1 MTYPH
6 RDTLLLVLAVAWT
19 IFSSIQVK
27 QPELPSDD
35 RSFRHYFATEY
46 LALKDQMGDSN
57 DSLLF
62 LQVSRV
68 NQLSPAK
75 VEALAMICG
84 LEGRTEDLRK
94 CLARPGLTN
103 GETIAY
109 AFGLRPQPPEGWLA
123 RLGSDF
129 FDLQLKALVYE
140 RLGETERRAEA
151 LFELRVSEAS
161 ANRDFTAKTVL
172 SYLGLFGLGLL
183 VSMSLTSRQLRRMG
197 QNFFLLTPL
206 HLPRWYI
213 YRVVTALLVVA
224 ILLDLAQPGL
234 SALGLASWQ
243 FTLIRVL
250 CLSGVLIGS
259 LRTRI
264 SPELRLFSL
273 LGLDNLTMRPSH
285 VFRIIGGVAIIAG
298 CSQFAQTLAALLNWP
313 SMPGLERYAPVVENP
328 IGTAVYLLVGCIL
341 SAALHEIVFRG
352 LVFRGLMSSMSPRQA
367 ILLSALLFAMMYPM
381 PAWPTAFAM
390 GCGLALVYY
399 RTDSLVVPIWSH
411 ALWKCLILLLAVLGV
426 TL

>member
-1 MTYPH
+1 MTHPH
-6 RDTLLLVLAVAWT
+6 RDSLFLLIAVAWT
-19 IFSSIQVK
+19 VFSSFQVK

-46 LALKDQMGDSN
+46 LALKEQMADSST
-57 DSLLF
+57 SLLF
-62 LQVSRV
+62 LQLNRI
-68 NQLSPAK
+68 NELSPAK
-75 VEALAMICG
+75 AEALAMLCG
-84 LEGRTEDLRK
+84 LEGRVEDLRK
-94 CLARPGLTN
+94 CLARPGLPN

-109 AFGLRPQPPEGWLA
+109 AFGLRPQPPEGWLS
-123 RLGSDF
+123 RLGNDF

-140 RLGETERRAEA
+140 RLGESERRAEA
-151 LFELRVSEAS
+151 IFELRVSEAS

-183 VSMSLTSRQLRRMG
+183 VSMSLTSRQMSRMG
-197 QNFFLLTPL
+197 QSFFLLTPL
-206 HLPRWYI
+206 LLPRWYI

-224 ILLDLAQPGL
+224 ILLDLGQPSL
-234 SALGLASWQ
+234 SALGVAPWQ
-243 FTLIRVL
+243 FTMLRVL
-250 CLSGVLIGS
+250 CLSGILIGS

-313 SMPGLERYAPVVENP
+313 SMPGLERYAPIVESP
-328 IGTAVYLLVGCIL
+328 IGTALYLLVGCIL

-352 LVFRGLMSSMSPRQA
+352 IVFRGLMSSMSPKKA
-367 ILLSALLFAMMYPM
+367 VLLSALLFAMMYPM
-381 PAWPTAFAM
+381 SAWPTAFAM

-399 RTDSLVVPIWSH
+399 RTDNLVVPIWAH